1 MRELFAF
8 PEEKGLILKQDII
21 SQSEDTGF
29 SFFENLLGYHFADK
43 RLFAIALTHSTYA
56 YEHKFESAYDNERL
70 EFLGDGILDFVAA
83 DALFHQKRSCDEG
96 YLSKT
101 RALIVCE
108 ATLAAKARDLGLG
121 DYLRLGKG
129 EESTGGRDKPS
140 NLANAMEA
148 IFAAV
153 YLDGGFERA
162 KELILRI
169 LADSIETALS
179 GELVFDYKSK
189 ILELAQSKG
198 NVHSIRFEIIEE
210 SGPVHDR
217 RYTSAVLLDDQVFGQ
232 GTGHSKKLA
241 EQEAAKTAYRE
252 WMIKYS

>member
-1 MRELFAF
+1 MRGLFAF
-8 PEEKGLILKQDII
+8 SEEMRLILNNGTFSQNEI
-21 SQSEDTGF
+21 SELAAVE
-29 SFFENLLGYHFADK
+29 SFLDYTFIDKNLLVT
-43 RLFAIALTHSTYA
+43 ALTHSTYA
-56 YEHKFESAYDNERL
+56 YEHRSHILYDNERL

-83 DALFHQKRSCDEG
+83 DALYRQKKSSDEG

-108 ATLAAKARDLGLG
+108 TTLAAKARELGLG

-153 YLDGGFERA
+153 YLDGGFEQARR
-162 KELILRI
+162 LILRI
-169 LADSIETALS
+169 LSDSIETALS
-179 GELVFDYKSK
+179 GELVFDFKSK
-189 ILELAQSKG
+189 VLELAQTKG
-198 NVHSIRFEIIEE
+198 NVHSVRFEIIEE

-217 RYTSAVLLDDQVFGQ
+217 RYSAVVLFDDEVFGQ

-241 EQEAAKTAYRE
+241 EQDAAKAAYTQ
-252 WMIKYS
+252 WMIRYS